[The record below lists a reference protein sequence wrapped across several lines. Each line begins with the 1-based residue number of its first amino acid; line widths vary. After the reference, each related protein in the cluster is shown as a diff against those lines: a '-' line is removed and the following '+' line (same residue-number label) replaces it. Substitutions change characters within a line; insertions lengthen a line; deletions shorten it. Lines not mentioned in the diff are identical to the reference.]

1 MSKCG
6 DNRVQWPLFSLP
18 VGTTKARLGM
28 CQGEVRVCLQALL
41 RRGSSHGGEKKSG
54 RSLAPLGKHNRW
66 EHNLFS
72 PMAGAGCREY
82 GVRPNYPFFHLSPQT
97 SCALTTPIVLSMPRR
112 SASQWRCCSQMR
124 ACRNTTKSSPLSRQL
139 PHFPETL
146 TLCFLSLYS
155 SPHLPPK
162 IAQLSS

>member
-1 MSKCG
+1 M
-6 DNRVQWPLFSLP
+6 QWPLFSLP

-97 SCALTTPIVLSMPRR
+97 SCALTTPIALSMPRR

-162 IAQLSS
+162 IAQ